1 MILIASTEFGTELS
15 DPRWRS
21 HQAFRWGGFQKKEL
35 QFPGGTRLEQSQGIT
50 EVVGAFLPGSF
61 HGFHRETT
69 NPIVPRARHACAR
82 APRARC
88 GRGRP
93 GRRGA
98 GSKRAVWRLQTSAPF
113 KAESFPGRTR
123 SFCSAIPY
131 SLLRWQKAPSGVT
144 ALFLSLSPSSQ
155 FFRSPLLLAR
165 EVAEPGPRGER
176 PSPPHSSLPPL
187 PPAPAREGKRF
198 ARPGAGGEASG
209 TGGAAPQASRLR
221 GFGPQHLVMG
231 ALWDWSPLRGACC
244 LRRRPSERASERA
257 TGNPGRGPPSPA
269 RPLPLLCPGL
279 PPPGVGA
286 RPSRAVPPPSGPIPP
301 CSAGG
306 RRRRQRQRRELSR
319 LHLGRILSP
328 RSQFRALLLMTAAL
342 LLPQPYRPPLAAGW
356 MRTVRR

>member
-1 MILIASTEFGTELS
+1 M
-15 DPRWRS
+15 
-21 HQAFRWGGFQKKEL
+21 
-35 QFPGGTRLEQSQGIT
+35 
-50 EVVGAFLPGSF
+50 
-61 HGFHRETT
+61 
-69 NPIVPRARHACAR
+69 
-82 APRARC
+82 
-88 GRGRP
+88 
-93 GRRGA
+93 
-98 GSKRAVWRLQTSAPF
+98 
-113 KAESFPGRTR
+113 
-123 SFCSAIPY
+123 
-131 SLLRWQKAPSGVT
+131 T

-165 EVAEPGPRGER
+165 EVAEPGPR
-176 PSPPHSSLPPL
+176 SSGF
-187 PPAPAREGKRF
+187 E
-198 ARPGAGGEASG
+198 
-209 TGGAAPQASRLR
+209 ASRLR
-221 GFGPQHLVMG
+221 PSASSDGR
-231 ALWDWSPLRGACC
+231 PLR
-244 LRRRPSERASERA
+244 LVPSPGRVLPEAAAERASERA